1 MKNVVTSLK
10 KLKIVLS
17 VLTVCKVLLKM
28 SRDFRCEGSGHD
40 AKLQKHYILEL
51 LSPKTCCISAL
62 PNTQRI
68 CSYSCDHIE
77 FTGIEL
83 IVEYILVSA
92 FRVLTGTYVK
102 FVVFFLQ
109 NDSQELY

>member
-40 AKLQKHYILEL
+40 AKLQKHYIRESYCLRKHVVYQHYQTL
-51 LSPKTCCISAL
+51 RGSA
-62 PNTQRI
+62 P
-68 CSYSCDHIE
+68 
-77 FTGIEL
+77 
-83 IVEYILVSA
+83 IVVII
-92 FRVLTGTYVK
+92 
-102 FVVFFLQ
+102 
-109 NDSQELY
+109 